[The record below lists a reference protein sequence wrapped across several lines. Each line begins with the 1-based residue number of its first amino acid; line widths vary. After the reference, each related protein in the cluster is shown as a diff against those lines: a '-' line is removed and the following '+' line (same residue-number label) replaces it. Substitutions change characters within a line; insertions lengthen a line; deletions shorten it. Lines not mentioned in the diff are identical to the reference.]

1 MQAHCVD
8 EKQDL
13 WVVYDTQTR
22 YAAVVNGRELAD
34 QQEHLTAEL
43 ATRDVTRDEK
53 ELLRWAKEVG
63 FVSSWDGQQVE
74 DLKRQRQQTSE
85 MLAAIEARK
94 EEAGGAQTIPPGG
107 RG

>member
-34 QQEHLTAEL
+34 MQ
-43 ATRDVTRDEK
+43 
-53 ELLRWAKEVG
+53 W
-63 FVSSWDGQQVE
+63 
-74 DLKRQRQQTSE
+74 TSA
-85 MLAAIEARK
+85 L
-94 EEAGGAQTIPPGG
+94 IPS
-107 RG
+107 R